1 MRQDRFRVMC
11 NYAVK
16 CMYIISNVMAMSFLH
31 KFLNNRFYPYGF
43 EWLSWYQGTSSERFY
58 YEKRTE
64 PIPMNRLLPV
74 FGMCD
79 MYDVRHDL
87 TTRYAN
93 KVTVVCEIAAHAIY
107 QHVLIMIWF
116 ILVFSNVVSIL
127 GLIYY
132 LFNHLRMLQ
141 KTKTKK
147 GTLLLQHSRQELT
160 LRQMEYLE
168 SIRSIDL
175 AVFSKV
181 IKMLEEKVTST
192 PAQHQHQNGD
202 VKTNSHNQFP
212 LKVLS
217 VQNWKIVHSLFIKSR
232 EGDSREL
239 YWDEEIHFDRTSF
252 SQLCSVELSLKQ
264 FT

>member
-1 MRQDRFRVMC
+1 MKIQIETDEVFKTYFSRDAKRMREDRFRVMC

-16 CMYIISNVMAMSFLH
+16 CLYIISNVLAMSFLH

-58 YEKRTE
+58 YEKRSE

-79 MYDVRHDL
+79 IYDVRQDL
-87 TTRYAN
+87 TRKYAN

-116 ILVFSNVVSIL
+116 ILVFSNVVSII
-127 GLIYY
+127 GLVYY

-141 KTKTKK
+141 KIKTKK
-147 GTLLLQHSRQELT
+147 GTLLLHNSRQKLT

-168 SIRSIDL
+168 NIRSIDV
-175 AVFSKV
+175 AIYSKV
-181 IKMLEEKVTST
+181 TKMLEDKVTIQT
-192 PAQHQHQNGD
+192 HQHQNGD
-202 VKTNSHNQFP
+202 VKTNSHNQYP

-217 VQNWKIVHSLFIKSR
+217 VQ
-232 EGDSREL
+232 D
-239 YWDEEIHFDRTSF
+239 
-252 SQLCSVELSLKQ
+252 
-264 FT
+264 